1 MCSFDFSIINN
12 WKKKNQN
19 IFLQSRQIS
28 LLGSSICRQKYE
40 GSFFKNLLAYL
51 VCSQIWL
58 NASVLTEDD
67 RHLSYMTKTT
77 RQWEKGGKKI
87 WNKEAEISQKMKG
100 FFFRTVRLS

>member
-1 MCSFDFSIINN
+1 MKDV
-12 WKKKNQN
+12 
-19 IFLQSRQIS
+19 
-28 LLGSSICRQKYE
+28 
-40 GSFFKNLLAYL
+40 FFKNYL
-51 VCSQIWL
+51 HILFVAKIWL

-100 FFFRTVRLS
+100 LFFRTVRIS